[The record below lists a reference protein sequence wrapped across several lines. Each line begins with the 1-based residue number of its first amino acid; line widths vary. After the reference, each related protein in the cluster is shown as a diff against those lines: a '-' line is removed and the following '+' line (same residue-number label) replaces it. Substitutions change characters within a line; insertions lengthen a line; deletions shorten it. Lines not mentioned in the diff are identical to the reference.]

1 MKKVI
6 CRMSVSLDGYIEGPN
21 REIDWHLL
29 DDEVN
34 AYVVEMLEATDVI
47 VKGRKTYELMASF
60 WPTAEGDDSSVKS
73 FKDLMNGKPKL
84 VFSRTLKRVEWQ
96 NSRLASGTISEE
108 VARLKQ
114 TPGDGLI
121 CVGGSDLAA
130 SLLEEGLLDELWVL
144 VTPVLIGGG
153 KTLMDAIKKRH
164 PLKLL
169 STRAFKSGNV
179 ALTYD
184 AVRR

>member
-1 MKKVI
+1 MRARVAYALP
-6 CRMSVSLDGYIEGPN
+6 CLLLAVSWCGSSSGGSGPSDAGADASSVDAGDEDCIFCVPFEDSGP
-21 REIDWHLL
+21 
-29 DDEVN
+29 
-34 AYVVEMLEATDVI
+34 
-47 VKGRKTYELMASF
+47 
-60 WPTAEGDDSSVKS
+60 PQGDDSSVKS